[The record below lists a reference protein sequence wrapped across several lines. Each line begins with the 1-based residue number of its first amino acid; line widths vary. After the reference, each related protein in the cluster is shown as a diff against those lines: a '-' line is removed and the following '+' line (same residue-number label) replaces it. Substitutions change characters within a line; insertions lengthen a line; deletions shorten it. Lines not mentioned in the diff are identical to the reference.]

1 MPTAGFLPPH
11 LLERI
16 GGLDLIARTVVQG
29 FLAGTHRSP
38 HRGAGEEFAR
48 HRPYQQGDEVHLVA
62 PRERLPELEHRL
74 DGIPP
79 PR

>member
-29 FLAGTHRSP
+29 FVAGTHRSP

-48 HRPYQQGDEVHLVA
+48 HRPYQQGDEVRHIDWKLFGRTDRLYV
-62 PRERLPELEHRL
+62 RE
-74 DGIPP
+74 
-79 PR
+79 